1 MTQEELHRRAAE
13 LAERSRATS
22 VRAAESL
29 RDQWLTKPNRTH
41 VVEKSEK
48 RRSK

>member
-1 MTQEELHRRAAE
+1 MRTQEDLNQRAAE

-22 VRAAESL
+22 ALAVEALRA
-29 RDQWLTKPNRTH
+29 QWLAKPNRTH
-41 VVEKSEK
+41 VVEK